1 MIQIEETQIRE
12 LIYHPFRMDGDEA
25 KLNDSIYTYQDAG
38 ELETLKKIFLK
49 PFLNNVSTYEFT
61 HAIDLKLN
69 VLFDLSSSI
78 HQEKDFVSTTKQ
90 IARHLQSVSKHPNI
104 KDGDLFI
111 MKYDHIG
118 LNDESYQGLGIYK
131 IENKEN
137 FIETEELDKGHAGL
151 QFKKGIGTK
160 RLDKACLIVFT
171 EEPYTLF
178 IIDNAPIETDY
189 WQNEFIRLGMKN
201 DHINH
206 TNQFLTLAKTFVTD
220 QIPKDFE
227 VTKADQID
235 YLNRSVEYFKTHDNF
250 DKGEFEEE
258 VFQDKGLI
266 TSFRRFDSAYKQEN
280 RIDIDDDFTISA
292 QAVKKQARIFKSVLK
307 LDKNFHIYIHGD
319 RDLIEQGQDS
329 DGRKYYKIYFENE
342 S

>member
-12 LIYHPFRMDGDEA
+12 LIFHRILTENDQLVLCDTIYSYQNADEM
-25 KLNDSIYTYQDAG
+25 
-38 ELETLKKIFLK
+38 ETLKKIFLK
-49 PFLNNVSTYEFT
+49 PFLSNVTTSEFI
-61 HAIDLKLN
+61 HPIDLKMNALYT
-69 VLFDLSSSI
+69 LSTSI
-78 HQEKDFVSTTKQ
+78 KEGNDFIALSKQ
-90 IARHLQSVSKHPNI
+90 ISQHLLYVSKHPNI

-111 MKYDHIG
+111 MMFDHI
-118 LNDESYQGLGIYK
+118 LMNDEVYEGMGIYK

-137 FIETEELDKGHAGL
+137 FIETDPYKRNEAGL

-171 EEPYTLF
+171 ETPYTLF
-178 IIDNAPIETDY
+178 VIDNAPDETDY
-189 WQNEFIRLGMKN
+189 WQNEFIKLGLRK
-201 DHINH
+201 DDVNH
-206 TNQFLTLAKTFVTD
+206 THQFLTLAKTFVTE

-250 DKGEFEEE
+250 DKEEFEEE
-258 VFQDKGLI
+258 VFQDTGLI
-266 TSFRRFDSAYKQEN
+266 KSFRSFDTAYKQEN
-280 RIDIDDDFTISA
+280 NLEIENDFSISP